1 MDAPWWAPREAAE
14 PSPRA
19 DDRPRI
25 AAAATLLLY
34 TVLAVAFLHD
44 AWFSSPLALAGG
56 GGDAQ
61 QTVWFLT
68 WTPWAISHGQ
78 NPFLTSHINT
88 PDGVNLMWNAL
99 APLAGLV
106 LWPVTATAG
115 PVAAYDVMVT
125 ADLALAAWCAFL
137 LLRRH
142 VRPLAALAGGAFY
155 GFSPFLLS
163 QAPSHSKVAFAVVP
177 PLLLL
182 LIDGLLVRRDHSPR
196 RAGLL
201 LGLLLAAQLL
211 VFEEGVV
218 LAVVAGAV
226 VLAVLAVHAG
236 RERSRAAAPL
246 VLRAVGWALVP
257 LVAVAA
263 VPLAFQF
270 FGGGR
275 VPSTVPGGSVYV
287 TDVANLV
294 VPTPTQ
300 LVAPQAALDLTARY
314 SGNSVENASYL
325 GVPLLLLAL
334 FVAWRWRRRP
344 LVSVAAWSGLAL
356 AVLSLGPQL
365 HVGGHVSRLPLPWR
379 ALQAIP
385 VVGSALPSRM
395 WVYVDLAVAVLL
407 AVFVAEVLARAARP
421 ALRWAGAGAVALVG
435 VSLVPRGALAAQASV
450 PPLFTAPLA
459 GTAPAGSTVL
469 VAPYSHD
476 GSTVE
481 PMLWQAAADMWFR
494 MPEGYFITV
503 DRHGQRQDGP
513 PPTTTSRV
521 MSDVAAGRGVPAGD
535 DAQIRADLQR
545 WRVASVV
552 VGPMPHQ
559 ADMIAL
565 FTRVLS
571 APPRKRGGV
580 YVWSTASFA
589 ASSRGKVAPLR
600 LAHDQPPPPRSSP

>member
-1 MDAPWWAPREAAE
+1 
-14 PSPRA
+14 
-19 DDRPRI
+19 
-25 AAAATLLLY
+25 
-34 TVLAVAFLHD
+34 VLFLHD
-44 AWFSSPLALAGG
+44 AWFASPLGLAGG
-56 GGDAQ
+56 GGDSQ

-68 WTPWAISHGQ
+68 WTPWAVSHGQ
-78 NPFLTSHINT
+78 NPFLTTHINA

-115 PVAAYDVMVT
+115 AVAAYDVMVT
-125 ADLALAAWCAFL
+125 ADVALAAWCAFL

-182 LIDGLLVRRDHSPR
+182 LLDGLLVRRDYSPR

-201 LGLLLAAQLL
+201 LGLLLGAQLL

-218 LAVVAGAV
+218 LAVVAGVV

-236 RERSRAAAPL
+236 RERSRAALPL
-246 VLRAVGWALVP
+246 VLRALGWALIP
-257 LVAVAA
+257 LVVLCA
-263 VPLAFQF
+263 VPLGFQF
-270 FGGGR
+270 FGAGR
-275 VPSTVPGGSVYV
+275 VPGTVPGASVYV

-300 LVAPQAALDLTARY
+300 LLAPQAAVDLTARL

-344 LVSVAAWSGLAL
+344 LVSVATWSGVAI

-379 ALQAIP
+379 AIEAIP
-385 VVGSALPSRM
+385 VVGSALPSRL
-395 WVYVDLAVAVLL
+395 WVYVDLAVAALL
-407 AVFVAEVLARAARP
+407 AVFVAELQARGTRP
-421 ALRWAGAGAVALVG
+421 ALRWAGAAAVALVG
-435 VSLVPRGALAAQASV
+435 LSIVPKGALAAQASV

-459 GTAPAGSTVL
+459 STAPAGSTVL
-469 VAPYSHD
+469 VAPYAHD
-476 GSTVE
+476 GGSAE
-481 PMLWQAAADMWFR
+481 PMLWQAEADMWFR
-494 MPEGYFITV
+494 MPEGYFVTV
-503 DRHGQRQDGP
+503 DRGGQRRDGP

-521 MSDVAAGRGVPAGD
+521 MSDIAGGRGLAAADVD
-535 DAQIRADLQR
+535 DRILADLR
-545 WRVASVV
+545 DWKVSTVV
-552 VGPMPHQ
+552 VGPMPHEQ
-559 ADMIAL
+559 DMVAL

-571 APPRKRGGV
+571 APPRNRGGV
-580 YVWSTASFA
+580 YVWSMA
-589 ASSRGKVAPLR
+589 RR
-600 LAHDQPPPPRSSP
+600 

>member
-1 MDAPWWAPREAAE
+1 M
-14 PSPRA
+14 
-19 DDRPRI
+19 
-25 AAAATLLLY
+25 L
-34 TVLAVAFLHD
+34 FLHD
-44 AWFSSPLALAGG
+44 AWFASPLKLAGG

-78 NPFLTSHINT
+78 NPFLTTHINA
-88 PDGVNLMWNAL
+88 PEGVNLMWNAL
-99 APLAGLV
+99 APLAALV

-125 ADLALAAWCAFL
+125 ADLALAAWCCFL

-182 LIDGLLVRRDHSPR
+182 LVDGLLVRRDLSPR

-218 LAVVAGAV
+218 LAVVAGVV
-226 VLAVLAVHAG
+226 VLAVLAAHAG
-236 RERSRAAAPL
+236 RERTREALPLVGRAAA
-246 VLRAVGWALVP
+246 WALLP

-275 VPSTVPGGSVYV
+275 VPGTVPGASVYV
-287 TDVANLV
+287 TDMANLV

-300 LVAPQAALDLTARY
+300 LLAPRAAVDLTARY

-325 GVPLLLLAL
+325 GIPLLLLAL

-344 LVSVAAWSGLAL
+344 LVSVATWSGVAL
-356 AVLSLGPQL
+356 AILSLGPQL

-379 ALQAIP
+379 VIEAIP
-385 VVGSALPSRM
+385 VVGSALPSRLF
-395 WVYVDLAVAVLL
+395 VDVDLAVAVLL
-407 AVFVAEVLARAARP
+407 AVFVEELLRLAARP
-421 ALRWAGAGAVALVG
+421 VWRAAGAAAVALVG
-435 VSLVPRGALAAQASV
+435 LSIVPKGALAAQASV
-450 PPLFTAPLA
+450 PALFTAPLA
-459 GTAPAGSTVL
+459 ATAPAGSTVL
-469 VAPYSHD
+469 VAPYAHD

-481 PMLWQAAADMWFR
+481 PMLWQAVAQMWFR
-494 MPEGYFITV
+494 MPEGYFVTV
-503 DRHGQRQDGP
+503 DRRGRRQDGP
-513 PPTTTSRV
+513 PPTTTSKV
-521 MSDVAAGRGVPAGD
+521 MTDIAAGHGLTPSAL
-535 DAQIRADLQR
+535 DAQIRADLR
-545 WRVASVV
+545 HWKVSTVL

-559 ADMIAL
+559 EDMVAL

-571 APPRKRGGV
+571 ASPRKRGGV
-580 YVWSTASFA
+580 YVWSTARGA
-589 ASSRGKVAPLR
+589 AARPG
-600 LAHDQPPPPRSSP
+600 